1 MTRIRKI
8 TLSSLGF
15 LLLSGCSTAAFS
27 PDSRLNP
34 VIGERRAELERRD
47 AASAAET
54 EDSGEADT
62 PAESDLVTT
71 RRIVPGSSSG
81 IAGAGALSATLSPA
95 GPAINA
101 TLPAQPLPAF
111 IDTALGEILGV
122 PYALGPGVADRDD
135 IVALRSVQDMEP
147 DTFLGL
153 FGAALA
159 EYGLAI
165 EVQDGMALVVER
177 SDLRSNMP
185 QIIRAR
191 ARAGVSAPLRPVIQF
206 VEFDYTDAAE
216 MDAILRQAF
225 PDQQELSIQ
234 VRRDINSM
242 SLTGLSD
249 RVDAAMQ
256 LIGQLDQAR
265 FAGAAAVTLS
275 PRNWDASELAQALV
289 DILSLEGYQVGL
301 GTRQVRPLSM
311 LALDQTNQ
319 ILVFAHNDDTLAH
332 LIATARRL
340 EDAAEREEGTRSY
353 VYQVRNTDA
362 EELAGVLRTVLG
374 EASRQT
380 SGPETEAGG
389 DRNASGGSLN
399 SRLAVDTFGNRL
411 IFTGSRNEYDDLTR
425 LLQQLDTPVAE
436 VLVEVTIAEVVFSD
450 STRFGLEFFLNT
462 LGGDVQIGTQDA
474 LGLSSGGLS
483 AVVRSGQVDIEA
495 AANAS
500 NSAVNIL
507 STPRV
512 VARSGESAEVQVGTD
527 VPIITSQRAANTQD
541 SGSTDILQ
549 SIQYRSTGVLLTV
562 EPRVFSSS
570 RIDLAITQ
578 EVSSA
583 DENPNQAI
591 GSPIISNRRM
601 TSSIT
606 LQDGQTA
613 VLGGL
618 ISETVNRGSTGAPL
632 LQDIPLLGNLFK
644 TETFSN
650 DQRVLLVLVTPF
662 ILNDRTD
669 RQRIVDA
676 FRGEINDAFVSRI
689 GAGQTFLQH
698 ERPMQ
703 VSTPDE

>member
-1 MTRIRKI
+1 MNRFTQA
-8 TLSSLGF
+8 TLSSLG
-15 LLLSGCSTAAFS
+15 LLLVSGCTTGTFT
-27 PDSRLNP
+27 PESRLNP
-34 VIGERRAELERRD
+34 IFGERGAVLETQPVSEFGNGERD
-47 AASAAET
+47 PVAT
-54 EDSGEADT
+54 EARQD
-62 PAESDLVTT
+62 DLVTT
-71 RRIVPGSSSG
+71 RRIVPGGSDQSPSASM
-81 IAGAGALSATLSPA
+81 IGASLSPS

-122 PYALGPGVADRDD
+122 PYALGPGVADRTD
-135 IVALRSVQDMEP
+135 IVALRSVNDMSP

-153 FGAALA
+153 FGSALA

-165 EVQDGMALVVER
+165 EAQDGMALIVER

-185 QIIRAR
+185 QIVRAR
-191 ARAGVSAPLRPVIQF
+191 ARANVSAPLRPVIQF
-206 VEFDYTDAAE
+206 VEFDHTDAAE

-234 VRRDINSM
+234 VRRDLNSM
-242 SLTGLSD
+242 TLTGLSD
-249 RVDAAMQ
+249 RVSAAMQ
-256 LIGQLDQAR
+256 LIRQLDRAR
-265 FAGAAAVTLS
+265 FSGATVVTLS
-275 PRNWDASELAQALV
+275 PRNWVASELATTLNDV
-289 DILSLEGYQVGL
+289 LSLEGYEIGL

-311 LALDQTNQ
+311 LALEQTNQ
-319 ILVFAHNDDTLAH
+319 ILVFAHNEESLAH

-340 EDAAEREEGTRSY
+340 EDAAEREDATRSY
-353 VYQVRNTDA
+353 IYQVRNTDA
-362 EELAGVLRTVLG
+362 EELASVLRTVLG

-380 SGPETEAGG
+380 TGPETEAGG
-389 DRNASGGSLN
+389 TSNASGSSLN
-399 SRLAVDTFGNRL
+399 SRLAVDSFGNRL
-411 IFTGSRNEYDDLTR
+411 IFTGARNEYDDLVR
-425 LLQQLDTPVAE
+425 LLEQLDTPVAE

-450 STRFGLEFFLNT
+450 STRFGIEFFLNT
-462 LGGDVQIGTQDA
+462 MGSDVQVGTRDA

-483 AVVRSGQVDIEA
+483 AVIRSGQVDIEA

-500 NSAVNIL
+500 NSRVNIL
-507 STPRV
+507 STPRI

-562 EPRVFSSS
+562 EPRVFSNN
-570 RIDLAITQ
+570 RIDLAIMQ

-618 ISETVNRGSTGAPL
+618 ISETVNRGSTGAPI

-689 GAGQTFLQH
+689 GAGQTFLRH
-698 ERPMQ
+698 ESPMQ
-703 VSTPDE
+703 VTTPGE

>member
-1 MTRIRKI
+1 MTRIRQF
-8 TLSSLGF
+8 TLGSLG
-15 LLLSGCSTAAFS
+15 LVALSGCTAATFT

-34 VIGERRAELERRD
+34 VFEARRAEQAARAADDATEGQDVAALEQAGSDEIVTGRR
-47 AASAAET
+47 T
-54 EDSGEADT
+54 
-62 PAESDLVTT
+62 
-71 RRIVPGSSSG
+71 VPGGSRSSG
-81 IAGAGALSATLSPA
+81 SGALGDTLTPS
-95 GPAINA
+95 GPTINA
-101 TLPAQPLPAF
+101 TLPAQPLAAF

-122 PYALGPGVADRDD
+122 PYALGPGVADRSD
-135 IVALRSVQDMEP
+135 IVSLRSVQDMTP
-147 DTFLGL
+147 QTFLGL
-153 FGAALA
+153 FEAAIA

-165 EVQDGMALVVER
+165 DVQDGMALVIER

-185 QIIRAR
+185 QVIRAR
-191 ARAGVSAPLRPVIQF
+191 ARASVSAPLRPVIQF
-206 VEFDYTDAAE
+206 VEFEFIDAAE

-242 SLTGLSD
+242 TLTGLSD
-249 RVDAAMQ
+249 VVDSALQ
-256 LIGQLDQAR
+256 LIEQLDRAR
-265 FAGAAAVTLS
+265 FAGAAVVTLS
-275 PRNWDASELAQALV
+275 PRNWEASELAQSLV
-289 DILSLEGYQVGL
+289 DILTLEGYQVGL

-311 LALDQTNQ
+311 LALEQTNQ
-319 ILVFAHNDDTLAH
+319 ILIFAHNEDNLAH

-340 EDAAEREEGTRSY
+340 EQAAEREDATRSY

-362 EELAGVLRTVLG
+362 EDIAGVVRAVLG

-380 SGPETEAGG
+380 AGPETEAGG
-389 DRNASGGSLN
+389 TASSTSSLN

-411 IFTGSRNEYDDLTR
+411 IFTGARDEYDNLVR
-425 LLQQLDTPVAE
+425 ILEQLDTPVAE

-462 LGGDVQIGTQDA
+462 MGGDVQLGTRDG

-483 AVVRSGQVDIEA
+483 AVVTSGQVDVEA
-495 AANAS
+495 AANAT
-500 NSAVNIL
+500 NSRINIL

-562 EPRVFSSS
+562 EPRVFSND

-601 TSSIT
+601 TSAIT

-632 LQDIPLLGNLFK
+632 LQDLPLLGNLFK
-644 TETFSN
+644 TETFNN

-689 GAGQTFLQH
+689 GAGDTFLQH
-698 ERPMQ
+698 EHPMQ
-703 VSTPDE
+703 VRTADE

>member
-1 MTRIRKI
+1 MNRFRQL
-8 TLSSLGF
+8 TLGSLS
-15 LLLSGCSTAAFS
+15 LAALTGCAATTFS
-27 PDSRLNP
+27 PSSQLAP
-34 VIGERRAELERRD
+34 VIETRRD
-47 AASAAET
+47 ELAERPQSDPADIGGGET
-54 EDSGEADT
+54 TAPQEEDLVSGQRRVPGPRGSSSSGEAL
-62 PAESDLVTT
+62 S
-71 RRIVPGSSSG
+71 
-81 IAGAGALSATLSPA
+81 GALSPS

-101 TLPAQPLPAF
+101 TLPAQPLAGF
-111 IDTALGEILGV
+111 IDTALGEILGI
-122 PYALGPGVADRDD
+122 PYALGPGVADRND
-135 IVALRSVQDMEP
+135 IVSLRSVQDMSP
-147 DTFLGL
+147 TAFLGL
-153 FGAALA
+153 FEAAIS

-165 EVQDGMALVVER
+165 EVQDGTALVVER

-191 ARAGVSAPLRPVIQF
+191 ARASVSASLRPVIQF
-206 VEFDYTDAAE
+206 VEFDYSDAAE
-216 MDAILRQAF
+216 MEAILRQAF

-242 SLTGLSD
+242 TLTGLSD
-249 RVDAAMQ
+249 VVDSALD
-256 LIGQLDQAR
+256 LIHELDRAR
-265 FAGAAAVTLS
+265 FSGAAAVTLS
-275 PRNWDASELAQALV
+275 PRNWDAAELAQTLV
-289 DILSLEGYQVGL
+289 DVLSLEGYQVGL
-301 GTRQVRPLSM
+301 GTRQARPLSM
-311 LALDQTNQ
+311 LALEQTNQ
-319 ILVFAHNDDTLAH
+319 ILILAHNEDTLAH
-332 LIATARRL
+332 LIRTARRL
-340 EDAAEREEGTRSY
+340 EDAAEREDNTRSY

-362 EELAGVLRTVLG
+362 EELAGIVRTVLG

-380 SGPETEAGG
+380 TGPETEAGSAAG
-389 DRNASGGSLN
+389 SSSSLN

-411 IFTGSRNEYDDLTR
+411 IFTGARDEYDNLAR
-425 LLQQLDTPVAE
+425 LLEQLDTPVAE

-450 STRFGLEFFLNT
+450 ATRFGLEFFLDT
-462 LGGDVQIGTQDA
+462 MGGDVQLGTQDG

-495 AANAS
+495 AASAT
-500 NSAVNIL
+500 NSRINIL
-507 STPRV
+507 SVPRV

-562 EPRVFSSS
+562 EPRVFSND

-601 TSSIT
+601 TSAIT

-618 ISETVNRGSTGAPL
+618 ISENINRGSSGVPL
-632 LQDIPLLGNLFK
+632 IQDIPLLGNLFK
-644 TETFSN
+644 TETFNN

-662 ILNDRTD
+662 ILNDRMD

-689 GAGQTFLQH
+689 GAGETFLQL

-703 VSTPDE
+703 VPGTND